1 MNEQPLT
8 PLGALEELGL
18 THLEALTYVALLK
31 NGPSTAY
38 SIAKSIQR
46 PASNAYRVIESLV
59 AKFLVLVEDGK
70 KKRFRALPYEQMLSA
85 LSQRFKTNQDLVAN
99 ALSELQ
105 SVEEDDSVYRLNS
118 SDQVFERCRSAL
130 ENAAELVL
138 IDAFPGPLSRMMPSI
153 EAALERRVEIMV
165 KAYLPIEI
173 PGAEI
178 ILDYRGESVL
188 ETWNSQWLNLVADGS
203 EYIQA
208 CFEPDGLDLR
218 QAVWTGSAFHS
229 WIAYGGLVSEMRVD
243 LIGQLLERGGDIEAV
258 RRVMQKGKPPRGRS
272 LPGRRRLL
280 GEAVD

>member
-1 MNEQPLT
+1 MNEQSLSPLE
-8 PLGALEELGL
+8 ALEELGL
-18 THLEALTYVALLK
+18 THLEAMTYVALLK

-38 SIAKSIQR
+38 GIAKSIQR

-85 LSQRFKTNQDLVAN
+85 LSQRFETNQDLVAN

-105 SVEEDDSVYRLNS
+105 SVEEDESVYRLNS
-118 SDQVFERCRSAL
+118 SEQVFDRCRYAL
-130 ENAAELVL
+130 ENATELVL
-138 IDAFPGPLSRMMPSI
+138 IDAFPGPLSRLVPSI
-153 EAALERRVEIMV
+153 EAALDRGVEIMV

-208 CFEPDGLDLR
+208 CFEPGGLDLR

-258 RRVMQKGKPPRGRS
+258 RRVLEMGKPARGRS

-280 GEAVD
+280 TDVID